1 MSEKKVFVGG
11 EFLITDIAPE
21 DVFTPEDLSK
31 EHKMFYQTAVDFIN
45 NEVHPNAERI
55 DEKDYELHMKLVNKA
70 GELGLF
76 GTDIPEE
83 YGGLELDKISSICVA
98 DAIGGGGSF
107 AVTWGAHTG
116 IGVLP
121 LVFFGSEEQKKK
133 WLPLYAM
140 GEAVSASC
148 LTEPGAGSDA
158 LSGRTSAK
166 LSDDGNHWILNG
178 EKIFITN
185 AGIASTYVVYAK
197 VDDEKF
203 TTFLVEKG
211 TPGLTIGKEE
221 KKMGGHG
228 SSTCPVILED
238 CKIPKENLIYEVGL
252 GHKSAFNCLNIGR
265 LKLGASCTGGAKRCI
280 TEAIRY
286 ANGREQFNRPISKYG
301 MIKEKI
307 ADMSVKTFISD
318 AVQYR
323 VTGML
328 DDKIATLDAAQK
340 KDGETLAK
348 TIGEYATEFSIA
360 KIYGSECLDF
370 VVDEYVQILG
380 GYGYCSEYPAE
391 RAYRDSRINR
401 IWEGTNEINRM
412 LIPGTMLKRAM
423 QGRLNL
429 LGAAQAVAGE
439 IMAYSPM
446 AVKLPNTPLAV
457 QEHTVK
463 MVKKLA
469 LMLAGLTAQKFQQK
483 LAKEQEVMAIMAD
496 AVMEIFA
503 MESGLLR
510 AQKKIDKDGED
521 AAKFEI
527 AAAKCYVDDTMSK
540 IEHWAKRLICYVE
553 QGDMQKTQL
562 AAVKKLARYQPIDT
576 ITLKK
581 EIADR
586 AIDLEAYPFFD
597 V

>member
-1 MSEKKVFVGG
+1 MSDKKIFVGG
-11 EFLITDIAPE
+11 EFLITDIDPK

-31 EHKMFYQTAVDFIN
+31 EHRMFYQTTLDFVI
-45 NEVHPNAERI
+45 NEVAPHLERL
-55 DEKDYELHMKLVNKA
+55 DEKDYDFHMKLVKKA
-70 GELGLF
+70 GELGIF
-76 GTDIPEE
+76 GPDVPEE
-83 YGGLELDKISSICVA
+83 YGGLGLDKMSAICVA
-98 DAIGGGGSF
+98 DAIGSGGSF

-116 IGVLP
+116 IGILP
-121 LVFFGSEEQKKK
+121 LVFFGSEEQKQK
-133 WLPLYAM
+133 WLPLHAM

-166 LSDDGNHWILNG
+166 LSEDGKHWILNG
-178 EKIFITN
+178 EKLFITN
-185 AGIASTYVVYAK
+185 AGISSTYIVYAK

-211 TPGLTIGKEE
+211 TPGLVIGKEE

-228 SSTCPVILED
+228 SSTCPVIFED
-238 CKIPKENLIYEVGL
+238 CKIPKENLIYEVGQ

-280 TEAIRY
+280 TEAVRY
-286 ANGREQFNRPISKYG
+286 ANGREQFGMPISKFG
-301 MIKEKI
+301 MIKEKLANMTI
-307 ADMSVKTFISD
+307 KTFISD
-318 AVQYR
+318 SILYR

-328 DDKIATLDAAQK
+328 DDKIALLTDEEK
-340 KDGETLAK
+340 KDGDTLAK
-348 TIGEYATEFSIA
+348 TIGEYATEFSIT
-360 KIYGSECLDF
+360 KIFGSECLDY
-370 VVDEYVQILG
+370 VVDEYVQTLG

-423 QGRLNL
+423 QGRLGL
-429 LGAAQAVAGE
+429 LAAAQEVAGE
-439 IMAYSPM
+439 IISYSPA
-446 AVKLPNTPLAV
+446 AVKLPDTPLAV
-457 QEHTVK
+457 PMHAVK
-463 MVKKLA
+463 MTKKLA
-469 LMLAGLTAQKFQQK
+469 LMLAGLSAQKFGPK

-503 MESGLLR
+503 MESGVLR

-521 AAKFEI
+521 AAKYEI
-527 AAAKCYVDDTMSK
+527 AAVKCYVDETMPK
-540 IEHWAKRLICYVE
+540 IESWAKRLICYVE
-553 QGDMQKTQL
+553 EGDMQKTQL
-562 AAVKKLARYQPIDT
+562 AAVAKLAHYQPIDT

-586 AIDLEAYPFFD
+586 VIDLEAFPFFD

>member
-1 MSEKKVFVGG
+1 MSDKKVFVGG
-11 EFLITDIAPE
+11 EFLISDIDHK

-31 EHKMFYQTAVDFIN
+31 EHLMFYQTTLDFVI
-45 NEVHPNAERI
+45 NEVAPHLEQL
-55 DEKDYELHMKLVNKA
+55 DTKDYDLHMKLVKKA
-70 GELGLF
+70 GELGIF
-76 GTDIPEE
+76 GPDVPEE
-83 YGGLELDKISSICVA
+83 YGGLGLDKMSAICVA
-98 DAIGGGGSF
+98 DAIGCGGSF

-116 IGVLP
+116 IGILP
-121 LVFFGSEEQKKK
+121 LVFFGSEEQKQK
-133 WLPLYAM
+133 WLPLHAM

-166 LSDDGNHWILNG
+166 LSEDGKHWILNG
-178 EKIFITN
+178 EKLFITN
-185 AGIASTYVVYAK
+185 AGISSTYIVYAK
-197 VDDEKF
+197 VNDKHF

-211 TPGLTIGKEE
+211 TPGLVIGKEE

-228 SSTCPVILED
+228 SSTCPVIFED
-238 CKIPKENLIYEVGL
+238 CKIPKENLIYEVGQ

-280 TEAIRY
+280 TEAVRY
-286 ANGREQFNRPISKYG
+286 ANGREQFGQPISKFG

-307 ADMSVKTFISD
+307 ANMTIKTYISD
-318 AVQYR
+318 SILYR

-328 DDKIATLDAAQK
+328 DDKIALLTAEEK
-340 KDGETLAK
+340 KDGDTLAK
-348 TIGEYATEFSIA
+348 TIGEYALEFSIT
-360 KIYGSECLDF
+360 KIFGSECLDY
-370 VVDEYVQILG
+370 VVDEYVQTLG

-412 LIPGTMLKRAM
+412 LIPGTLLKRAM

-429 LGAAQAVAGE
+429 LGAAGEVAKE
-439 IMAYSPM
+439 IISYSPLK
-446 AVKLPNTPLAV
+446 VKLSDTPLAV

-463 MVKKLA
+463 MTKKLA
-469 LMLAGLTAQKFQQK
+469 LMLAGLCAQKFQQK

-496 AVMEIFA
+496 AVIEIFA
-503 MESGLLR
+503 MESGILR
-510 AQKKIDKDGED
+510 AQKKIEKDGED

-527 AAAKCYVDDTMSK
+527 AAAKCYVDETMPK
-540 IEHWAKRLICYVE
+540 IEYWAKRLICYVE
-553 QGDMQKTQL
+553 EGDAQKMQM
-562 AAVKKLARYQPIDT
+562 AAVEKLARYQPIDT

-581 EIADR
+581 EIAER
-586 AIDLEAYPFFD
+586 VIDLEAYPFFN